1 MGEIG
6 ARAVR
11 IAREW
16 LGTPYRHQASCKGQ
30 GADCLGLIRG
40 VWRELYGAEP
50 EAPPPYS
57 ADWLETTG
65 RERLWEAARRLL
77 IASPAPAVGEI
88 LLFRMAERGPAKHL
102 AILSALGPDR
112 IIHAYS
118 RRSVLESPLTES
130 WARRVVARFR
140 FPEKG

>member
-1 MGEIG
+1 MADIG
-6 ARAVR
+6 ARAVA

-16 LGTPYRHQASCKGQ
+16 IGTPYRHQAACKGH

-40 VWRELYGAEP
+40 VWRGLYGAEP
-50 EAPPPYS
+50 ETPPPYS
-57 ADWLETTG
+57 ADWMESTG
-65 RERLWEAARRLL
+65 EERLWAAARRWL
-77 IASPAPAVGEI
+77 APSPGPARGEV

-102 AILSALGPDR
+102 AILSETDPAR

-118 RRSVLESPLTES
+118 GRSVLESPLTES

-140 FPEKG
+140 FPERG